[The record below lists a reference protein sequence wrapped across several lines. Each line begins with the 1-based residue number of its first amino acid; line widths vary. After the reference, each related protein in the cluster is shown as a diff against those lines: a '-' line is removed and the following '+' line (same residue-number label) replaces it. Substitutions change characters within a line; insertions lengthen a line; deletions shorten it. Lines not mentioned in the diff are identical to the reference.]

1 MSYWTTRNVWKN
13 KPVPFRTNFF
23 ASFAP
28 IAILI
33 VVIGLFWVIAP
44 MAIGR
49 SLATWE
55 IALVTVF
62 VVAMQWA
69 WRWRQQRQKRQELEG
84 LRDSALW

>member
-1 MSYWTTRNVWKN
+1 MRYWTTRNVWKN
-13 KPVPFRTNFF
+13 TGVPFRTHFI

-28 IAILI
+28 VALLI
-33 VVIGLFWVIAP
+33 VVVALFWVIAP

-55 IALVTVF
+55 IALGALF

-69 WRWRQQRQKRQELEG
+69 WRWRRRRQKRQELEG